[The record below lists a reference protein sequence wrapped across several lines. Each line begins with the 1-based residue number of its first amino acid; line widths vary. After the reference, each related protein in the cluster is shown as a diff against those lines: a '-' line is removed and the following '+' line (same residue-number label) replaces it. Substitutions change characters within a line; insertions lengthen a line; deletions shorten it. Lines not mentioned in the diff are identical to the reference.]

1 VSAAIPPELTCRR
14 LEARDLPAVIA
25 LHHRMRATLPRD
37 LIAFETDAFF
47 ADHIQALGC
56 IYGCFA
62 GEELA
67 AYAVLGLPGPDD
79 ANFGVDHGLSL
90 ADLRLVA
97 HLDGAAVIEPWQ
109 GQGLQR
115 ALSVLRMREARRHG
129 RQIMLS
135 TAAPLN
141 IPSLAN
147 LLLCGFEVRGLVEKF
162 GGARFL
168 MRRDLLPGEEIT
180 ARDGFPDFLAGPPVP
195 LKDMDGHRVML
206 AQGRRGVA
214 LDVAHQS
221 LVYHP

>member
-1 VSAAIPPELTCRR
+1 MSIAIPPELTCRR
-14 LEARDLPAVIA
+14 LEARDLPAVIV

-109 GQGLQR
+109 GLGLQR

-168 MRRDLLPGEEIT
+168 MRRDLLPDEDIA
-180 ARDGFPDFLAGPPVP
+180 ARDGFPDSLAGPSVP

-214 LDVAHQS
+214 LDSVQQS